1 MIPFRVVFGDQEK
14 FRVTVLSGYAC
25 CGRGSC
31 RQAFRGHRG
40 WGSGRVRGLSC
51 SRMQLN
57 SVNGKDDAPRVMLFD
72 SVPGHHLHYITPGR
86 QQVHFA

>member
-1 MIPFRVVFGDQEK
+1 VIPFRVVFGDQEK

-40 WGSGRVRGLSC
+40 QGSIAGATAQWGADRGLRPVTIRSE
-51 SRMQLN
+51 LGAK
-57 SVNGKDDAPRVMLFD
+57 VD
-72 SVPGHHLHYITPGR
+72 LHY
-86 QQVHFA
+86 